1 MLRVTFVPA
10 LVGVLEPVAAGACP
24 GSVPVVAVGPDV
36 DEGGGDAEEVGDV
49 GGGGVSV
56 AVGHDM
62 PACRWLAAGGDNHRL
77 AGVSVSAGGAMGARW
92 PQ

>member
-36 DEGGGDAEEVGDV
+36 DEGGGDAEQVGDV
-49 GGGGVSV
+49 VCGGVSV

-62 PACRWLAAGGDNHRL
+62 PVCRSPW
-77 AGVSVSAGGAMGARW
+77 SAGGWCWLVGVSRFGRY
-92 PQ
+92 